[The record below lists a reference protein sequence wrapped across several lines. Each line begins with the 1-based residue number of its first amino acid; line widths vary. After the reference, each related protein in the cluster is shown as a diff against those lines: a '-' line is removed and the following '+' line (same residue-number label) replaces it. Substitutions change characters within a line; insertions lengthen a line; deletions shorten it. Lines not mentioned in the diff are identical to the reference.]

1 MFLTKSDVQLLESDA
16 MFALEGAREEA
27 EFARFEGTPDEYWVP
42 EHDALMDKAHQL
54 WWLVDALG
62 DKRPACPEGGVCTR
76 RCSPMLEA
84 MTGFSCAK
92 QFVAWETTDVHDNYE
107 F

>member
-1 MFLTKSDVQLLESDA
+1 MFLTKSDVQLLDSEA
-16 MFALEGAREEA
+16 MYAYEGARDEEYH
-27 EFARFEGTPDEYWVP
+27 ARLEGTPEHYWLP
-42 EHDALMDKAHQL
+42 DYDQLTNRAKQL
-54 WWLVDALG
+54 WWLVEALG

>member
-1 MFLTKSDVQLLESDA
+1 MFLTKSDVQLLDSEA
-16 MFALEGAREEA
+16 MYAYEGARDEEYH
-27 EFARFEGTPDEYWVP
+27 ARLDGTPEHYWLP
-42 EHDALMDKAHQL
+42 DYEELTNRAKQL
-54 WWLVDALG
+54 WWLVEALG
-62 DKRPACPEGGVCTR
+62 DKRPACP
-76 RCSPMLEA
+76 EA